1 MVIFGILGLSVPR
14 GAIKHSF
21 IMVVAMLC
29 TALLGMELGPE
40 NADYLPMFKNFC
52 VICAVL
58 AWELLMSVSVDL
70 LWQVM
75 ITLCLILLELTR
87 RKYKQIYEH
96 LCHIS
101 HWVQH
106 KTKAFNKFTL
116 FGGSTKKQAQDE
128 GSQIADVV

>member
-1 MVIFGILGLSVPR
+1 
-14 GAIKHSF
+14 
-21 IMVVAMLC
+21 
-29 TALLGMELGPE
+29 
-40 NADYLPMFKNFC
+40 
-52 VICAVL
+52 
-58 AWELLMSVSVDL
+58 MSVSVDP

-96 LCHIS
+96 LCDIS

-106 KTKAFNKFTL
+106 KTKAFNKFTF

-128 GSQIADVV
+128 GSQIADMV